1 MSIIIALR
9 CLGGKMR
16 VAQAN
21 LGYIQRFCLRKE
33 LRVREYNSV
42 GGVLAQH
49 TEGVSFDSGIS
60 IKKVLPLLESQNP
73 LSSCLCLPS
82 TEIAAWTTV
91 LS

>member
-1 MSIIIALR
+1 MVTL
-9 CLGGKMR
+9 
-16 VAQAN
+16 
-21 LGYIQRFCLRKE
+21 
-33 LRVREYNSV
+33 